1 MSDNP
6 YVAAVMGALQT
17 MVHSSNAGFILLGFV
32 CVFLGSAIAFREGSR
47 VQRAEQHAEI
57 ERLRR

>member
-6 YVAAVMGALQT
+6 YLTAVVGALQA
-17 MVHSSNAGFILLGFV
+17 MVHSSYAGFILLGFV
-32 CVFLGSAIAFREGSR
+32 AIFLGSAIAFRDGSR
-47 VQRAEQHAEI
+47 VQRAEEHAEL